1 MQPRDYQAACVAE
14 ASTRLADRDP
24 PALYV
29 APTGSGKGLI
39 EALLLKARPQAVL
52 TVPSLSIGAGV
63 FAKLTGDSGITEAS
77 EAAQRRNLEASRIV
91 TVKRALSL
99 ASEGRLRAPEWIDDE
114 SHHATDDTHDSL
126 RDLWGSPPHVGFTAT
141 PYRGTPA
148 GTADLLKRYPGGVRP
163 VLSLGDAVKRGYVS
177 LPEFKTLPL
186 LDDETIS
193 VTGGEFVVSAVE
205 SATRSRVGQLCD
217 VLAARYSEG
226 FYDRPVTVVLGS
238 VGAVGLVAEAMA
250 ARSLPAVSV
259 TATTRGRGR
268 LFGDTVARRAVLLQ
282 VRAVGE
288 GVDLPLRVMYDLSP
302 TMSPVLWMQR
312 VGRVM
317 RPFSVCS
324 DCGAEWRPDD
334 WRCCSGHGVQGRPV
348 YFSCCHNLMRHGYL
362 FEGLIPRAAFTES
375 RTAWGDDWEPSRR
388 SMTRALG
395 NTGFGRFHPVEVRLK
410 GGGAAFLYALRAAD
424 GLRSYAA
431 LLLPHLAKPLYFGRE
446 DALTGREL
454 EWTTPSGHAV
464 KYPEKKVGRWTP
476 LAELP
481 DLEGCLSY
489 PNDAMFPWKKQKWER
504 EADARGLDAAA
515 EVTRKT
521 YTLLEI
527 LRDTNK
533 RIPC

>member
-1 MQPRDYQAACVAE
+1 
-14 ASTRLADRDP
+14 
-24 PALYV
+24 
-29 APTGSGKGLI
+29 
-39 EALLLKARPQAVL
+39 
-52 TVPSLSIGAGV
+52 
-63 FAKLTGDSGITEAS
+63 
-77 EAAQRRNLEASRIV
+77 
-91 TVKRALSL
+91 
-99 ASEGRLRAPEWIDDE
+99 
-114 SHHATDDTHDSL
+114 
-126 RDLWGSPPHVGFTAT
+126 
-141 PYRGTPA
+141 
-148 GTADLLKRYPGGVRP
+148 
-163 VLSLGDAVKRGYVS
+163 
-177 LPEFKTLPL
+177 
-186 LDDETIS
+186 
-193 VTGGEFVVSAVE
+193 
-205 SATRSRVGQLCD
+205 LCD

-268 LFGDTVARRAVLLQ
+268 LFSDTVARRAVLLQ

-312 VGRVM
+312 VGRIM
-317 RPFSVCS
+317 RPTGRLRCPSCNGTGRRETWDEDPDGNRYKEEHWCDACNGGGFTA
-324 DCGAEWRPDD
+324 AEPP
-334 WRCCSGHGVQGRPV
+334 PV